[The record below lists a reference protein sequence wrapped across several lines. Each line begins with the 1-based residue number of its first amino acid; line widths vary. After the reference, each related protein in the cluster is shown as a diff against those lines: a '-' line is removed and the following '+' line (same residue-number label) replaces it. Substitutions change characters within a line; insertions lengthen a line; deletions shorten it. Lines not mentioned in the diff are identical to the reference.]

1 MGVEGEMN
9 YPVVIHK
16 DEGSDYGVTVPDLP
30 GCFSGGKTLE
40 EAIDNAKEAILCHV
54 EGIVNDG
61 EALPEPAPIE
71 RHKENPEYADG
82 LWAVVSVD
90 LSDLSG
96 KAKRVNITVP
106 ERFLIQFD
114 SFARKK
120 GETRSGLFVSAAME
134 YIARRKAG

>member
-1 MGVEGEMN
+1 MN
-9 YPVVIHK
+9 YPVVLHK

-30 GCFSGGKTLE
+30 GCFSAGKTLE
-40 EAIDNAKEAILCHV
+40 EALDNAKEAILYHV

-61 EALPEPAPIE
+61 EALPEPARIE
-71 RHKENPEYADG
+71 QHKENPEYAGG

-90 LSDLSG
+90 LSELSG

-106 ERFLIQFD
+106 ERFLMQFD